1 MDRQQ
6 ARDEFERY
14 VSGYDPDNP
23 RIRLKIDH
31 TLRVAPLCER
41 IAASLGLL
49 AHEVDLAWLA
59 GLLHDIGR
67 FEQVRRYDT
76 FNDAASL
83 PHAALSA
90 SVLFDEPGPD
100 GRPLIR
106 SFVADDGADEPL
118 RIAIATHSDLRLP
131 EGLDPR
137 TRRLCEILRDADK
150 IDILKV
156 NCVCPIEDI
165 YGVSEDDMRA
175 SKVSSACVELFYQHT
190 CLPRGVRHHS
200 ADIML
205 GHICFAWE
213 IVFAES
219 LKIMHKQGH
228 LAQMLSRSW
237 DLPETEEA
245 FRAMERHMRREL
257 GMHDG
262 H

>member
-1 MDRQQ
+1 MDRQH
-6 ARDEFERY
+6 ALDGFLRY
-14 VSGYDPDNP
+14 VGDYDPDNP

-41 IAASLGLL
+41 IATSLGLP
-49 AHEVDLAWLA
+49 APEVDLAWLA

-90 SVLFDEPGPD
+90 SVLFDDPGPD

-106 SFVADDGADEPL
+106 SFVEDDTDDGPL
-118 RIAIATHSDLRLP
+118 RIAIASHSDLRLP
-131 EGLDPR
+131 VDLDPR
-137 TRRLCEILRDADK
+137 TRRLCELLRDADK

-165 YGVSEDDMRA
+165 YAVSEGDMRA
-175 SKVSSACVELFYQHT
+175 SRVSPACVELFYQHT
-190 CLPRGVRHHS
+190 CLPRGVRRHP

-213 IVFAES
+213 IVHGES
-219 LKIMHKQGH
+219 LAIMREQGH
-228 LAQMLSRSW
+228 LGQMLSRHW
-237 DLPETEEA
+237 DLPETEAA
-245 FRAMERHMRREL
+245 FREMERHMRREL
-257 GMHDG
+257 GL
-262 H
+262 